1 MMNLWQIAVGRSVD
15 LIAPHSFL
23 FFTAQLI
30 TFLPDKSRI
39 ARRVQRPV
47 VLSLSSVMRHKEKPP
62 HCCGAKRRHT
72 SGSIDFLASIESSYV
87 VVDYDER
94 GLFSHMHGGHL
105 LLGR

>member
-23 FFTAQLI
+23 FTAQLI
-30 TFLPDKSRI
+30 TFLPDKSI
-39 ARRVQRPV
+39 AGRVQRPIG
-47 VLSLSSVMRHKEKPP
+47 LSLSSVMRHKEKPP

-72 SGSIDFLASIESSYV
+72 SGSIDFLASIEESSYV
-87 VVDYDER
+87 VVDHDER